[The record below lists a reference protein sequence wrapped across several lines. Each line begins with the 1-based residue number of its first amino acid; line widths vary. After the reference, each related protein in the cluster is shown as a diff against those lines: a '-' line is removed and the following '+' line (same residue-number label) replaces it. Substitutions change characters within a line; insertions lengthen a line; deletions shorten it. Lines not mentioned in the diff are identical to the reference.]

1 MVSSKET
8 SVTSYLESLPADRRE
23 DVAALRA
30 RVNRALP
37 KGFEETMQYG
47 MISWIVPL
55 SRFATTYNGQPLAIA
70 SLAAQKN
77 HNALYLFGAYGVPAV
92 AEELALGFQRA
103 NKKLDMGKSCL
114 RWKRLDDL
122 ALDALDGALRAVS
135 VEQLI
140 ALHDAAHG
148 TKKAVAKKAVAKKA
162 VAKKAVAKK
171 AVAKNAVAK
180 KAVAKKAVAKKAV
193 AKKAVAKNAVAKK
206 R

>member
-8 SVTSYLESLPADRRE
+8 SVSAYLASLPPERRD

-55 SRFATTYNGQPLAIA
+55 ARFATTYNGQPLAIA
-70 SLAAQKN
+70 SLAAQKS
-77 HNALYLFGAYGVPAV
+77 HNALYLFGAYAVPAD
-92 AEELALGFQRA
+92 AEKLAAGFARA
-103 NKKLDMGKSCL
+103 GKKLDMGKSCL
-114 RWKRLDDL
+114 RWKTLDDL
-122 ALDALDGALRAVS
+122 ALEAIDDALRAVS

-148 TKKAVAKKAVAKKA
+148 AKKAVAKKA

-171 AVAKNAVAK
+171 AVAKRAVAKRAVAKRAVAK
-180 KAVAKKAVAKKAV
+180 KPAPKKPA
-193 AKKAVAKNAVAKK
+193 AKK